1 MLLFK
6 PTKEEIEK
14 ATRYNSVVELK
25 NQEVLSHFL
34 IEHQSNENRFMIK
47 YIYTPNWVE
56 LHKEANVT
64 WVSDKKGK
72 CAVIKTYAQLHTGEI
87 ASIELT
93 HRV

>member
-1 MLLFK
+1 
-6 PTKEEIEK
+6 
-14 ATRYNSVVELK
+14 
-25 NQEVLSHFL
+25 
-34 IEHQSNENRFMIK
+34 MIK